1 MKRIFIIAGEQS
13 GDNHGSSLIKSI
25 KEFDSSIDFVGIGG
39 EKMISVGLKTIE
51 NIKKL
56 SVMGFIEVIKHLPFF
71 KKLMNRVLET
81 INTMKPDHIILIDY
95 PGFNLRLAKQ
105 VKLKFNIPI
114 TYYISPQIWAWK
126 EGRIELIKEYIDQ
139 LLVIFPFEKEW
150 YIHRGVDVK
159 YVGHPIYDNMKFY
172 DRKTLCSYLNLNE
185 KRKIITLYPGSR
197 KQELKRHLKLFVNI
211 AIGLK
216 KKYPD
221 IQFILG
227 LARNLEIN
235 NYYLP
240 TWIDVETNN
249 PERALEVADLAI
261 VASGTSTLEAAV
273 FKTPMIIIYKMA
285 MLSWFLSKIFVKTK
299 YAGMVNL
306 IAEKKIMPEFLQY
319 DAKAKLIINKASI
332 VLDDEKQLKNMHQEL
347 DTVCKKLGGQG
358 ASKRAA
364 KYILSY

>member
-126 EGRIELIKEYIDQ
+126 ESRIELIKKYIDQ
-139 LLVIFPFEKEW
+139 LLSFPT
-150 YIHRGVDVK
+150 
-159 YVGHPIYDNMKFY
+159 KFVS
-172 DRKTLCSYLNLNE
+172 LIS
-185 KRKIITLYPGSR
+185 SSS
-197 KQELKRHLKLFVNI
+197 
-211 AIGLK
+211 K
-216 KKYPD
+216 KP
-221 IQFILG
+221 
-227 LARNLEIN
+227 
-235 NYYLP
+235 
-240 TWIDVETNN
+240 V
-249 PERALEVADLAI
+249 
-261 VASGTSTLEAAV
+261 
-273 FKTPMIIIYKMA
+273 
-285 MLSWFLSKIFVKTK
+285 
-299 YAGMVNL
+299 
-306 IAEKKIMPEFLQY
+306 
-319 DAKAKLIINKASI
+319 
-332 VLDDEKQLKNMHQEL
+332 
-347 DTVCKKLGGQG
+347 
-358 ASKRAA
+358 
-364 KYILSY
+364 